1 MTVTAEANP
10 RSDWATIP
18 NYITAARL
26 LLFVPLVVGVLAS
39 RQYPLAATILLVLFG
54 ATDWIDGY
62 LARRLHQVSRLG
74 EILDPLADRAG
85 EMSIYATL
93 LAVGLLPWW
102 VLAVTVVMDLLLFAV
117 VAVRMRRVGPV
128 AVTWLGKT
136 RTAVQMT
143 ALPLLTLSQVD
154 AATGP
159 TILTVA
165 IALLALGAV
174 LHIAAGVGYAIALL
188 RH

>member
-1 MTVTAEANP
+1 MTVEPDP

-18 NYITAARL
+18 NYVTAARL
-26 LLFVPLVVGVLAS
+26 LLFVPLVVGVVAT
-39 RQYPLAATILLVLFG
+39 RQHPLFATVLLVLFG
-54 ATDWIDGY
+54 ATDWVDGF
-62 LARRLHQVSRLG
+62 LARRLHQVTRLG

-102 VLAVTVVMDLLLFAV
+102 ALTVAVVMDLLLFTI
-117 VAVRMRRVGPV
+117 VAARMRTVGPV
-128 AVTWLGKT
+128 SVTWIGKV

-159 TILTVA
+159 VILTVA
-165 IALLALGAV
+165 TALLAIGAV
-174 LHIAAGVGYAIALL
+174 LHVAAGLGYAVALL
-188 RH
+188 RR